1 MSTLDEIAKLKDLLD
16 GGAITQEE
24 YDAHKARLF
33 ADAENGGTQDE
44 SAGGA
49 TQDESAGGAT
59 QGAQQTGQTYQQ
71 SGQSGQQ
78 QPPPYSQPGYRPHT
92 PGTAYANRGEDVQA
106 NKAFGIL
113 AYVFVLCFVSVFAA
127 PKESHYARFHANQGL
142 VLFIF
147 EIGGIIVFNIVAAIA
162 VGVGGLGG
170 AAILYA
176 YSAMGAAFVI
186 IGILSWIYGIAMFV
200 LAIIGVVNAVRGE
213 DKPLPVIGGI
223 RILK

>member
-16 GGAITQEE
+16 ARAITQEE

-33 ADAENGGTQDE
+33 AVAENGETQDE
-44 SAGGA
+44 SADGA
-49 TQDESAGGAT
+49 VGVGTDGAT

-71 SGQSGQQ
+71 GGQSGQQ
-78 QPPPYSQPGYRPHT
+78 QTPPYSQPGYRPHT

-170 AAILYA
+170 AAILYV
-176 YSAMGAAFVI
+176 YSAMGAAVVI

-200 LAIIGVVNAVRGE
+200 LAIIGVVNALRGE